1 MKVGEW
7 RKCELG
13 DVIELKRGYDL
24 PSRLRTGGEFPLIS
38 SSGRSDT
45 HDQSKVSGPGVVTG
59 RYGTIGQ
66 VFYIEED
73 FWPLNTTL
81 YVRDFKGNNPRFI
94 YYFLQG
100 LNWESFNDKSGVPGV
115 NRNDVHR
122 AIVSIADQD
131 TQKAIVGV
139 LSSID
144 DKIELNRRTNETLEA
159 MAQAIFRDWFVDFGP
174 VHRKMQGET
183 DPTAI
188 LGGLIERSAKA
199 AALAALFPDTL
210 DDNELPQAW
219 KFVPLDSLAVVT
231 MGNSPAG
238 STYNGEGI
246 GVPLVNGPVEY
257 GDFFLRKVKWTTA
270 PNKLAKRGDLIV
282 CVRGSTTGR
291 HAFAD
296 AEYCLGRGVASIRG
310 REDDQ
315 EYVETAML
323 QSMDRLLEK
332 TTGSVFPS
340 LSSGDIKD
348 FDLIDPGKNLIQ
360 AFVELVRPMKRKT
373 WHSVKEVSE
382 LVETRDYLLPK
393 LMSGEIRSGTFC

>member
-1 MKVGEW
+1 MGEW

-219 KFVPLDSLAVVT
+219 KFVPLDS
-231 MGNSPAG
+231 
-238 STYNGEGI
+238 
-246 GVPLVNGPVEY
+246 
-257 GDFFLRKVKWTTA
+257 
-270 PNKLAKRGDLIV
+270 
-282 CVRGSTTGR
+282 
-291 HAFAD
+291 
-296 AEYCLGRGVASIRG
+296 
-310 REDDQ
+310 
-315 EYVETAML
+315 
-323 QSMDRLLEK
+323 
-332 TTGSVFPS
+332 
-340 LSSGDIKD
+340 
-348 FDLIDPGKNLIQ
+348 
-360 AFVELVRPMKRKT
+360 
-373 WHSVKEVSE
+373 
-382 LVETRDYLLPK
+382 
-393 LMSGEIRSGTFC
+393 

>member
-159 MAQAIFRDWFVDFGP
+159 MAQA
-174 VHRKMQGET
+174 
-183 DPTAI
+183 
-188 LGGLIERSAKA
+188 
-199 AALAALFPDTL
+199 
-210 DDNELPQAW
+210 
-219 KFVPLDSLAVVT
+219 
-231 MGNSPAG
+231 
-238 STYNGEGI
+238 
-246 GVPLVNGPVEY
+246 
-257 GDFFLRKVKWTTA
+257 
-270 PNKLAKRGDLIV
+270 
-282 CVRGSTTGR
+282 
-291 HAFAD
+291 
-296 AEYCLGRGVASIRG
+296 
-310 REDDQ
+310 
-315 EYVETAML
+315 
-323 QSMDRLLEK
+323 
-332 TTGSVFPS
+332 
-340 LSSGDIKD
+340 
-348 FDLIDPGKNLIQ
+348 
-360 AFVELVRPMKRKT
+360 
-373 WHSVKEVSE
+373 
-382 LVETRDYLLPK
+382 
-393 LMSGEIRSGTFC
+393 